1 MPALPQTAAP
11 NANAPGTAGKKAA
24 ARFYIP
30 ELDALRFLAFFA
42 VFLFHL
48 PVQPLPFWPRG
59 IARDLLATGG
69 FGAALLFTLSA
80 FLITKLF
87 LREIAATGRI
97 HYGSFQVRRIL
108 RLWPLYYSFTI
119 VAFLLSRF
127 SGYYTVDSAYLLLTV
142 VFLGNLRFYQN
153 LVFGPLWAVSV
164 GEHFYLSFPL
174 VVGIGSRRR
183 LTIVAAVMAVLAILA
198 RILLV
203 QFGYVN
209 PPLWQNTFVC
219 MDQFAVGVVVAAFA
233 SDRVAEMGI
242 APRLGLLAIGLA
254 GWLFAAGPCDFWS
267 RNPTML
273 HAALAYPALAIAN
286 AAILLS
292 AIGAGEAGARFML
305 NPWLRYLGE
314 ISFGLYVYHGVAI
327 VTARVLM
334 FRVVLGWLTRAGAA
348 PWMAGP
354 VYIVYAVIALALST
368 MLAAASYHWL
378 ELPFLRFKSRFT
390 FVPSRPIEIK

>member
-1 MPALPQTAAP
+1 MPPGAQTAVSSAEP
-11 NANAPGTAGKKAA
+11 RIEPVKKAA

-30 ELDALRFLAFFA
+30 ELDSLRFLAFFA

-48 PVQPLPFWPRG
+48 PVEPLPFWPRG
-59 IARDLLATGG
+59 IERYAVASGG

-119 VAFLLSRF
+119 VAFLLSRY
-127 SGYYTVDSAYLLLTV
+127 SGYYSVDSSYLLLAI

-153 LVFGPLWAVSV
+153 QVFGPLWAVSV

-174 VVGIGSRRR
+174 TVGSGSRHR
-183 LTIVAAVMAVLAILA
+183 LATVAGVMVALGVVA
-198 RILLV
+198 RIVLIRYGIV
-203 QFGYVN
+203 D

-219 MDQFAVGVVVAAFA
+219 MDQFAVGVVAAA
-233 SDRVAEMGI
+233 YAGERISALGI
-242 APRLGLLAIGLA
+242 LPRLGLLAAGLA
-254 GWLFAAGPCDFWS
+254 GWLIAAGPCDFWS
-267 RNPTML
+267 MNPTLL
-273 HAALAYPALAIAN
+273 HATLSYPILALAN

-292 AIGAGEAGARFML
+292 AIGAAEAGARFML
-305 NPWLRYLGE
+305 HPWLRYLGE

-327 VTARVLM
+327 VTARIVM
-334 FRVVLGWLTRAGAA
+334 FRIVLAWLVKVGAGA
-348 PWMAGP
+348 WMAWP
-354 VYIVYAVIALALST
+354 IYLIYTAIAFGLST
-368 MLAAASYHWL
+368 ALAAASYHWL
-378 ELPFLRFKSRFT
+378 ELPFLRMKNRFT
-390 FVPSRPIEIK
+390 IVPSRPV